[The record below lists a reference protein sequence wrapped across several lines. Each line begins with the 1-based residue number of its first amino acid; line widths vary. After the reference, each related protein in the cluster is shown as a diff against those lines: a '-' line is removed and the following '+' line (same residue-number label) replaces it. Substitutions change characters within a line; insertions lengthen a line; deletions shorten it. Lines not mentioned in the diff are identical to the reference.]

1 VVSTKINQNLSLL
14 AKSIFYN
21 KKVYINMIKPGYKTS
36 EFWFTLVSFLFSGA
50 YLLGL
55 ISENS
60 QKEDLIQETSRGLE
74 ALILIIGQLTVL
86 FRYVKGRNE
95 IKKIWWSNQTESNKL
110 IEQPAVIEKEV
121 KKDVKP
127 RTNKSRSRKTN
138 SQHKRKSK

>member
-1 VVSTKINQNLSLL
+1 
-14 AKSIFYN
+14 
-21 KKVYINMIKPGYKTS
+21 MIKPGYKTS

-95 IKKIWWSNQTESNKL
+95 IKKIWSNNQNTPNKS
-110 IEQPAVIEKEV
+110 IEEPVVIEKEV

-138 SQHKRKSK
+138 TKHKRKSK